1 MNLQIRWKDCDRS
14 KAVEAGINDILA
26 SLTKYN
32 FITDDAKVEIVHYA
46 KTGIFKTRINV
57 RVVGK
62 NVIRAEATAPTVY
75 GATNAALDK
84 IEDQLRR
91 AKTKLIKG
99 R

>member
-14 KAVEAGINDILA
+14 KAVEAGLNDILA

-32 FITDDAKVEIVHYA
+32 FIADDVKVEIVYYSKINA
-46 KTGIFKTRINV
+46 FKARINV
-57 RVVGK
+57 RVISRG
-62 NVIRAEATAPTVY
+62 VIRSEASAPTVY
-75 GATNAALDK
+75 GAAKAALDK

-91 AKTKLIKG
+91 AKTKLRKG